1 VAGVYTGIGQ
11 GVLRVSATTSDAGK
25 RKSLQKVYDRL
36 RTIYPTKTLYVTLS
50 ANVILRST
58 TTTEFSIFFGQSFGG
73 ARTVYF
79 GQEHDGEAGEITR
92 LFTEFAVKEKS
103 DLRAIPLRFTTEDF
117 AAIYKRN
124 FARSNVAVHRVVS
137 LIYFFSVGLDNYDKE
152 HTLSRNPVRFF

>member
-11 GVLRVSATTSDAGK
+11 GVLRVNATASDTAKK
-25 RKSLQKVYDRL
+25 RSLKKAYDQL
-36 RTIYPTKTLYVTLS
+36 RSLYPTKPLYVTLS

-58 TTTEFSIFFGQSFGG
+58 VSSEFSIFFGQSFGG

-79 GQEHDGEAGEITR
+79 GQEHNGEAGEITR
-92 LFTEFAVKEKS
+92 LFTEFVVQEPA
-103 DLRAIPLRFTTEDF
+103 DLQAIPLRFTTEDF

-137 LIYFFSVGLDNYDKE
+137 LIYFFSVGLENYEKE
-152 HTLSRNPVRFF
+152 HTLTRRPIRFF